1 MVTVFCVYQG
11 TRPEND
17 SLVTTC

>member
-1 MVTVFCVYQG
+1 MVTLFCVYQG